1 MAGKFQQEIFFGV
14 EGTCPKVMPHTNFLT
29 LEQVLAIHDDQI
41 ERYGGSHGIRDL
53 GLLEA
58 AIARPQ
64 SSFGGEDLYPD
75 TFLKAGV
82 YMHGIIMNHAFVDGN
97 KRTGS
102 VSMARFLFI
111 NGYNLVVSQKDLVAT
126 TRKIEAKKISIK
138 ELTLWIRKNS
148 KRIK

>member
-1 MAGKFQQEIFFGV
+1 
-14 EGTCPKVMPHTNFLT
+14 MPHANFLT
-29 LEQVLAIHDDQI
+29 LEQILAIHDDQI

-75 TFLKAGV
+75 TFLKAAV
-82 YMHGIIMNHAFVDGN
+82 LMHGIIMNHSFLDGN

-111 NGYNLVVSQKDLVAT
+111 NGYNLVASQKDLVVTAH
-126 TRKIEAKKISIK
+126 KIEAKKISI
-138 ELTLWIRKNS
+138 EDLTLWIQKNS
-148 KRIK
+148 KRVK